1 MRARTSVG
9 GRRGGERALAHAR
22 GSRREGEGRVAGEAA
37 AADVARARR
46 GARPP
51 ARAAMA
57 KKKKGGKKKGGK
69 GKKSAGPAEP
79 PHDPQWE
86 GAVQARRWDRPPDAL
101 PDAALWPTWG
111 AIR

>member
-1 MRARTSVG
+1 MGGEAGRGARARARVG
-9 GRRGGERALAHAR
+9 A
-22 GSRREGEGRVAGEAA
+22 RREGEGRVAGEAA